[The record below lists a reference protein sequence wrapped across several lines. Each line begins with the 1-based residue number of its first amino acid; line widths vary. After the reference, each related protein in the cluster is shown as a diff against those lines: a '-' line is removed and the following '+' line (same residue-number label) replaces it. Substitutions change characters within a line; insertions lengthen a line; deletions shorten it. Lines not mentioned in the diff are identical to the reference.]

1 MYTADVYGSQNIV
14 RMIMTYLF
22 GICRDIISWRVEK
35 VADAI
40 GHMLITRLLMPVA
53 PVQCEELKMEFI
65 C

>member
-1 MYTADVYGSQNIV
+1 MYTKGVYGSQNIV

-35 VADAI
+35 VAAAI
-40 GHMLITRLLMPVA
+40 DRMPITRLLTPVA
-53 PVQCEELKMEFI
+53 PVQCEQLKMEFI